1 MWANLAMELPLIDT
15 HRLKYRVLELEELQ
29 LQSLLEATTHV
40 LFLMM
45 QLSVVGE
52 PMVMA
57 DLGMERLLNETHLL
71 KYRVLELEELR

>member
-1 MWANLAMELPLIDT
+1 
-15 HRLKYRVLELEELQ
+15 
-29 LQSLLEATTHV
+29 
-40 LFLMM
+40 MM

-71 KYRVLELEELR
+71 KYRVLELEELQLQSLLDSIIPALFLIMDH